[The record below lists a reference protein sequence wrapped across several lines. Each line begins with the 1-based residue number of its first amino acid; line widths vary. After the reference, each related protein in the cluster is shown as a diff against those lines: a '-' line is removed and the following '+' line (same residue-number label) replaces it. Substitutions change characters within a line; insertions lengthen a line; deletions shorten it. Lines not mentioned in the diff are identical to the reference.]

1 MANAMTSP
9 RLRLQR
15 LFTITG
21 GVKMSTHSDAAPLER
36 RETDTHD
43 TPTRKLPGQAMEFF
57 RGISRRVNRLFL
69 ITVIL
74 PTLLASAYYGLIASN
89 VYISE
94 SRFIIYNPQMA
105 PGATSG
111 ISSLL
116 AGAGLSGNSYGV
128 YAVQDYLL
136 SRNALASLQKSLDV
150 KAMYSSPRIDW
161 FNRFGGPLYLRKT
174 FEDLYLYYKAMVSDG
189 VDATSNISTIKV
201 RAYTPSDA
209 ERINAHLLKLAQ
221 RLVDQINARADENS
235 VRFYQAE
242 VNKNEAK
249 VQDAAVAMAA
259 YRNLHGVFNPAP
271 QSALQL
277 QLVSKLQDQLIQEET
292 RLAQMLLR
300 TRNNPQIPALRKA
313 IESTRKEIARQTA
326 AVAGST
332 NSLAS
337 KSVAYEKLSLGM
349 NFAEKE
355 LAASIAALEQARI
368 RAQKQQLF
376 IETVVTPNLPD
387 EALEPK
393 RLRGVLAVLVLG
405 LFLWGIFSVII
416 AGVKEHHDR

>member
-1 MANAMTSP
+1 MGNTLAP
-9 RLRLQR
+9 RRLRWQR
-15 LFTITG
+15 LFAITSR
-21 GVKMSTHSDAAPLER
+21 VKTSTHADAAALER
-36 RETDTHD
+36 READQADTS
-43 TPTRKLPGQAMEFF
+43 TQQSPGRMMEFF
-57 RGISRRVNRLFL
+57 RAISRKVNRLFL

-94 SRFIIYNPQMA
+94 SRFIIYNPQTSPA
-105 PGATSG
+105 AASG

-136 SRNALASLQKSLDV
+136 SRNALAALQKSLDV
-150 KAMYSSPRIDW
+150 KAMFSSPKIDW

-174 FEDLYLYYKAMVSDG
+174 FEDLYLYYKTMVSDG

-201 RAYTPSDA
+201 RAYTPGDA
-209 ERINAHLLKLAQ
+209 ERIDAQLLQLAQ
-221 RLVDQINARADENS
+221 HLVDQINARADENS

-242 VNKNEAK
+242 VNKNEAH

-259 YRNLHGVFNPAP
+259 YRNRHGVFNPAP

-277 QLVSKLQDQLIQEET
+277 QLVAKLQDQLIQEEA
-292 RLAQMLLR
+292 RLGQMLLQ
-300 TRNNPQIPALRKA
+300 TRDNPQIPALRKA
-313 IESTRKEIARQTA
+313 IDSTRQEIARQTA
-326 AVAGST
+326 KVAGST

-337 KSVAYEKLSLGM
+337 KSVAYEKLSLRM
-349 NFAEKE
+349 SFAEKE
-355 LAASIAALEQARI
+355 LAASIAELEQARI

-376 IETVVTPNLPD
+376 IETVVTPNRPD

-393 RLRGVLAVLVLG
+393 RMRGVLAVLVLG